1 MNPAAIEV
9 ADAPGQLLER
19 PPPSPRPLER
29 HGKRVR
35 VSGRGE
41 VSRVAQRVAESPRR
55 AKRARSTFNNSKIAR
70 AGGVV
75 AKASGERE
83 RVEMADRDR

>member
-75 AKASGERE
+75 ARAKRE